1 MRLRIYQATV
11 ARVKRFQIE
20 LSEIDLGQLIDGLTV
35 RAEAWEKTARYH
47 RTAEVPDDILVE
59 ECRDAEEAEQ
69 IAEHYRS
76 IIETIHKQREAQNG
90 RA

>member
-1 MRLRIYQATV
+1 MRTF
-11 ARVKRFQIE
+11 KIE
-20 LSEIDLGQLIDGLTV
+20 LSEHDLGQLIDGLCA
-35 RAEAWEKTARYH
+35 RADAWEKTARYH
-47 RTAEVPDDILVE
+47 RTGEVPDDILVE

-76 IIETIHKQREAQNG
+76 IIETINKQREAQNG